1 MENTAE
7 QSKDITGFFKHVFN
21 FDDENKTEMLNL
33 LQYTLLA
40 IIPVVLILKGIRHF
54 IPEDD
59 ESKGSLE
66 ISVET
71 VGQLIVIVLAIW
83 FVNKAIRYI
92 PTYSGSEYGKY
103 DSVSF
108 MIPFLILILTMQTK
122 LGAKI
127 NILFDRIMEYWH
139 GKPQDAVKT
148 QGNSRVTVSQPL
160 AGQHQPSQAD
170 YMDHSQILPTTMPS
184 MPTTHQQMHQQMPPT
199 LPSQTQ
205 QKPDFNEMYH
215 QQVTQMPG
223 AVSPGIESM
232 EPMAAN
238 AALGGFSSW

>member
-1 MENTAE
+1 MDSSTINVTN
-7 QSKDITGFFKHVFN
+7 KDTVGFFKYVFN

-33 LQYTLLA
+33 LQYTLLS

-66 ISVET
+66 IVTET
-71 VGQLIVIVLAIW
+71 VGQIIVIVLAIW
-83 FVNKAIRYI
+83 FVNKSIRYL

-103 DSVSF
+103 DSTSF

-122 LGAKI
+122 LGSKI
-127 NILFDRIMEYWH
+127 NILFDRIIEQWY
-139 GKPQDAVKT
+139 GKSEHVVNQQKNT
-148 QGNSRVTVSQPL
+148 RVTISQPL

-170 YMDHSQILPTTMPS
+170 YMDHSQILPPNTQGMSMPS
-184 MPTTHQQMHQQMPPT
+184 I
-199 LPSQTQ
+199 PSHTQ
-205 QKPDFNEMYH
+205 QKPDFNDMYH
-215 QQVTQMPG
+215 QQPTQMPG
-223 AVSPGIESM
+223 AATPGVESMGGMM

-238 AALGGFSSW
+238 SALGGFSSW

>member
-1 MENTAE
+1 MDTAVE
-7 QSKDITGFFKHVFN
+7 QKKDVTGFFKHVFN
-21 FDDENKTEMLNL
+21 FDDENKSEMFNL
-33 LQYTLLA
+33 LQYTVLS

-59 ESKGSLE
+59 ETKGSLE
-66 ISVET
+66 IVVET

-92 PTYSGSEYGKY
+92 PTYSGVEYGKY
-103 DSVSF
+103 DSTSF

-139 GKPQDAVKT
+139 GNKSQETVQKNP
-148 QGNSRVTVSQPL
+148 RVTVSQPL

-170 YMDHSQILPTTMPS
+170 YMDHTQILPTNMPS
-184 MPTTHQQMHQQMPPT
+184 MPNIPQPQA
-199 LPSQTQ
+199 TQ
-205 QKPDFNEMYH
+205 QKPDFNDMYH

-223 AVSPGIESM
+223 AATPGIETMGGMM